1 MLHIVGEQQA
11 SHRSNSCVE
20 REAARHWRCHHSG
33 FELNDIT
40 GGARGGGNQPVSD
53 SAHGMLSS
61 FQATEDELKEDTVR

>member
-1 MLHIVGEQQA
+1 MLHIVGGQRA

-40 GGARGGGNQPVSD
+40 GAARGGGDQPVSD
-53 SAHGMLSS
+53 SGMLSS
-61 FQATEDELKEDTVR
+61 FQATEDELKEDTVS